1 MKTAIV
7 VLAFLVLS
15 AEAFSYMKKYCG
27 GKEYV
32 GNEGSKKP
40 HVHCGKN
47 FFTMSWTNGHD
58 NLVAKDGA
66 RCSKVNE
73 ILGSKDRYSK
83 AANPEEITNAL
94 TAFKNGECND
104 LEDSLLQRIV
114 LRFLLE

>member
-7 VLAFLVLS
+7 VLAFFALS
-15 AEAFSYMKKYCG
+15 AEAFSYKEYCG

-66 RCSKVNE
+66 RCNKVRE
-73 ILGSKDRYSK
+73 ILDDKDQYAM

-94 TAFKNGECND
+94 TAFENGECDKVN
-104 LEDSLLQRIV
+104 LFRRIL
-114 LRFLLE
+114 LRFLLDKQ